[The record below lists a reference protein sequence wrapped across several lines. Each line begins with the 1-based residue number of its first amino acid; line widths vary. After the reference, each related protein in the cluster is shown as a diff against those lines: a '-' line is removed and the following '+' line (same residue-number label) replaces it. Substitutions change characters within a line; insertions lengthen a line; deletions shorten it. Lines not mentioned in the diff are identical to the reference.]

1 MKPLTRRE
9 QQVLELIAMGNT
21 NKEIGLKL
29 GISEQTVKNHV
40 NSIYRKLGVRNR
52 AQAASTYTHP
62 PLFRR
67 LQRLLPQK
75 P

>member
-1 MKPLTRRE
+1 
-9 QQVLELIAMGNT
+9 MGNT
-21 NKEIGLKL
+21 NKEIALKL
-29 GISEQTVKNHV
+29 GISEQTAKNHAT
-40 NSIYRKLGVRNR
+40 NLMNKLGVRNR

-67 LQRLLPQK
+67 LQRLLSQK